1 MNYTHLL
8 LTRFNVRESEEDRL
22 ALNEEWLEQRI
33 RLFEMYCLPSIKGQT
48 DKNFKWVLLLDG
60 GTPERFKA
68 LESRYAQEVGCEL
81 HFEYLASWYDCINHA
96 PVLSKYIDA
105 GSDFLVTSRIDSD
118 DALACNYIS
127 DVKKQLK
134 PVEKPEFFSFTN
146 GAQHFEQ
153 EGVTYSVRHK
163 LNHFVT
169 LIEPLSGSGSEEFY
183 SVLRYNHTELSKHHR
198 VNYIKTTEPMW
209 LEVVHGNNLI
219 NGYTPKYKYSQF
231 KADANALFGISIE
244 KLPAPEAKK
253 CLRKKRREYMAALF
267 ERYKLTL
274 SNYIFGTSA
283 TAANAIISLLIYPY
297 VIRMLGIEQYGV
309 YAFALVI
316 ANTIIQ
322 IESVPFNLPFSRDA
336 SAAKSLEERSEIFSS
351 VMTAKLLLIVAS
363 TLLFVPV
370 IMLIPNT
377 EPYRVPL
384 FIIYASILGNPFMP
398 NWYYQAIQKT
408 KIIAYIQISVRLAS
422 IPFIILLVTE
432 PQHLTRYAIIYT
444 SCTLLCALVSFIYL
458 KAGERLK
465 IRIVSVSKSVQSI
478 RRCLPTFMDC
488 VSESLTKQLAGIL
501 TGSIFGMT
509 EMTFY
514 DLASKITQIIGY
526 GTAGVNTALMP
537 HVIRT
542 GASAKKIMKRE
553 GALCIFI
560 LLVTILI
567 GKPVVELLGGSGVEP
582 AYVLTIILTIALT
595 ADFMSD
601 GIISLV
607 LVPAQRFKEIPYSRY
622 ASLALFALCI
632 PVASQMPYTFVV
644 MAVAAASLLRLIF
657 TACQVTMQGRGNNT
671 FKE

>member
-1 MNYTHLL
+1 MKCTHLL
-8 LTRFNVRESEEDRL
+8 LTRFNVRESEL
-22 ALNEEWLEQRI
+22 FKQALDETWLDGRV
-33 RLFEMYCLPSIKGQT
+33 RLFEKYCLPSIQKQT
-48 DKNFKWVLLLDG
+48 RKNFKWIILWDG
-60 GTPERFKA
+60 GTPDKYRDLERKY
-68 LESRYAQEVGCEL
+68 SKMVGCQL
-81 HFEYLASWYDCINHA
+81 HFEYLASWYDYNNLS
-96 PVLSKYIDA
+96 PVLSKYIDN
-105 GSDFLVTSRIDSD
+105 GSSHIITSRIDSD
-118 DALACNYIS
+118 DAIASDYIS
-127 DVKKQLK
+127 CVNSSVKDSNV
-134 PVEKPEFFSFTN
+134 PYFIAFPH
-146 GAQHFEQ
+146 GAQYFSEKNTFFDVQ
-153 EGVTYSVRHK
+153 YK
-163 LNHFVT
+163 LNHFTSLV
-169 LIEPLSGSGSEEFY
+169 EPANGEFS
-183 SVLRYNHTELSKHHR
+183 SVLKFNHTEIQPSQKVL
-198 VNYIKTTEPMW
+198 YISTPDPMW
-209 LEVVHGNNLI
+209 LEVVHGGNILNN
-219 NGYTPKYKYSQF
+219 YTPAYKYS
-231 KADANALFGISIE
+231 KWNADAEALFAIKAEISSSR
-244 KLPAPEAKK
+244 EASIL
-253 CLRKKRREYMAALF
+253 LRRMRREHYL
-267 ERYKLTL
+267 RRLGNYRLVL
-274 SNYIFGTSA
+274 SNYLFGTSA
-283 TAANAIISLLIYPY
+283 TAVNAIISLLIYPY

-336 SAAKSLEERSEIFSS
+336 SASKSLEERSEIFSS

-363 TLLFVPV
+363 TLIFVPV

-501 TGSIFGMT
+501 TGSIFGMA

-542 GASAKKIMKRE
+542 GASAKKILRHE
-553 GALCIFI
+553 GLLCLII
-560 LLVTILI
+560 LFATVLL
-567 GKPVVELLGGSGVEP
+567 GRPVVELLGGSGVEP
-582 AYVLTIILTIALT
+582 AYLLTTILTLALT

-632 PVASQMPYTFVV
+632 PMTKYMSYTFVV
-644 MAVAAASLLRLIF
+644 TAVAAASLLRLIVI
-657 TACQVTMQGRGNNT
+657 ACQVSMPARQRNT
-671 FKE
+671 FQK

>member
-1 MNYTHLL
+1 MKCTHLL
-8 LTRFNVRESEEDRL
+8 LTRFNVRESEL
-22 ALNEEWLEQRI
+22 FKQALDEAWLDGRV
-33 RLFEMYCLPSIKGQT
+33 RLFEKYCLPSIQKQT
-48 DKNFKWVLLLDG
+48 CTSFKWIILWDG
-60 GTPERFKA
+60 STPAKYRN
-68 LESRYAQEVGCEL
+68 LESKYSKMVGCQL
-81 HFEYLASWYDCINHA
+81 HFEYLASWYDYNNLS
-96 PVLSKYIDA
+96 PVLSKYIDN
-105 GSDFLVTSRIDSD
+105 GSSHIITSRIDSD
-118 DALACNYIS
+118 DAIASDYIS
-127 DVKKQLK
+127 CVNSSVKDSNV
-134 PVEKPEFFSFTN
+134 PYFIAFPH
-146 GAQHFEQ
+146 GAQYFSEKK
-153 EGVTYSVRHK
+153 TFFDVRYK
-163 LNHFVT
+163 QNHFTSLV
-169 LIEPLSGSGSEEFY
+169 EPASGEFS
-183 SVLRYNHTELSKHHR
+183 SVLKFNHTEIQPSQKVL
-198 VNYIKTTEPMW
+198 YISTPDPMW
-209 LEVVHGNNLI
+209 LEVVHGGNILNN
-219 NGYTPKYKYSQF
+219 YTPAYKYS
-231 KADANALFGISIE
+231 KWNADAETLFAVKTERASSYDASI
-244 KLPAPEAKK
+244 L
-253 CLRKKRREYMAALF
+253 LRQMRKEHYLRRLDKYRLV
-267 ERYKLTL
+267 L
-274 SNYIFGTSA
+274 SNYLFGTSA

-309 YAFALVI
+309 YAFALII

-336 SAAKSLEERSEIFSS
+336 AAAKSVEERSEVFSS

-363 TLLFVPV
+363 TLIFVPV

-408 KIIAYIQISVRLAS
+408 KIIAYIQISVRLVS

-465 IRIVSVSKSVQSI
+465 IRIVSVSKSVTAI
-478 RRCLPTFMDC
+478 KRCLPTFMDC

-501 TGSIFGMT
+501 TGSIFGMA

-542 GASAKKIMKRE
+542 GASAKKILRHE
-553 GALCIFI
+553 GLLCLII
-560 LLVTILI
+560 LFATVLL
-567 GKPVVELLGGSGVEP
+567 GRPVVELLGGSGVEP
-582 AYVLTIILTIALT
+582 AYLLTIILTLALT
-595 ADFMSD
+595 ADFLSD
-601 GIISLV
+601 GIISLI
-607 LVPAQRFKEIPYSRY
+607 LVPAQRFKEIPYGRY